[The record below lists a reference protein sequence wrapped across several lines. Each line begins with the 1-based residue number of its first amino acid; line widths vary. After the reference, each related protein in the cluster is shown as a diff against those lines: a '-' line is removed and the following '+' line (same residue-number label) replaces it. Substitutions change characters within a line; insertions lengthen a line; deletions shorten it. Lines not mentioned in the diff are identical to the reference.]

1 MSVDSSDAPGG
12 PGDECCA
19 FDDEL
24 LMIFSPDLSCTY
36 WLATLLTTAHK
47 TRERVLYSR
56 QASAFANLLHAQ
68 LIELDSN
75 CGHRVHGC
83 EMQRIGRLK
92 MCSARKQRIP
102 DGLRV
107 GSR

>member
-1 MSVDSSDAPGG
+1 MRAVP
-12 PGDECCA
+12 

-56 QASAFANLLHAQ
+56 HDGKGVWTISNLLFVWITRQ
-68 LIELDSN
+68 TLP
-75 CGHRVHGC
+75 GHRRTLLDIAAG
-83 EMQRIGRLK
+83 QR
-92 MCSARKQRIP
+92 
-102 DGLRV
+102 
-107 GSR
+107 

>member
-1 MSVDSSDAPGG
+1 MRAVP
-12 PGDECCA
+12 

-56 QASAFANLLHAQ
+56 HDGKAYGQFSNLLFVWITRQ
-68 LIELDSN
+68 TLP
-75 CGHRVHGC
+75 GHRRTLLDIAAGK
-83 EMQRIGRLK
+83 R
-92 MCSARKQRIP
+92 
-102 DGLRV
+102 
-107 GSR
+107 